1 MGASERAELLAEYR
15 RAAAV
20 FAETARGVS
29 EAALDAPTEDG
40 EDGVWSVR
48 AHVHHAADVSLMGAL
63 RIRLALA
70 GATLEY
76 WRYDQAAYQRANR
89 YERGVESSLAL
100 IAAAAESAAE
110 LLEHLSAEQWAAPLA
125 LPDGGTFTAADWVR
139 NAARHLRE
147 HAGVIERAAG

>member
-1 MGASERAELLAEYR
+1 MGNSEHTNLLAEYR

-20 FAETARGVS
+20 FAETARGAP

-40 EDGVWSVR
+40 EDGVWSIR

-76 WRYDQAAYQRANR
+76 WRYDQAAYQQANR

-100 IAAAAESAAE
+100 MTAAAESTAD
-110 LLEHLSAEQWAAPLA
+110 LLDRLPDEQWVAPFA
-125 LPDGGTFTAADWVR
+125 LPDGRTFTAADWVR
-139 NAARHLRE
+139 NATRHLEE
-147 HAGVIERAAG
+147 HAGVIERATG